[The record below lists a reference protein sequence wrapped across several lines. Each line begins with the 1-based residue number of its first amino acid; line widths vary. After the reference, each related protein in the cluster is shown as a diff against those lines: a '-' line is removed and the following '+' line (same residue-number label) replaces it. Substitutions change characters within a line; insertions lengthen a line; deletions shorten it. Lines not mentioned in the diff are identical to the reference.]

1 MLLNSPKQGS
11 RRRRPALSP
20 AAWALV
26 AIAVGFTV
34 FVAVQLAT
42 DDGPRAFAPGV
53 AEAPE
58 ELAPGVPKGE
68 QGERS
73 EKAFDPLAFDPDAA
87 EDLERRAAAGFA
99 HPLYVLTQGGAV
111 AGAPRTARW
120 RRKVEAATRGSGFDP
135 DVVEAIVFLESSG
148 RPDVYALGDVEN
160 ASGLTQIV
168 ASTGQ
173 GLLAMRVDVTQSRS
187 LTKRIVKAEAK
198 GKEKT
203 AARLRAKRRR
213 IDERFDPRKAL
224 AGTIRYLTAARKVFG
239 RDDLAVVSYH
249 MGMGNLEGAIRDYAD
264 DRTTPVKELVADK
277 DISFARLFFD
287 TSPLRDADAYATLT
301 DLSDDSVTYYW
312 RILAAKEIMRL
323 FREDPARLARLQDLQ
338 DNKSSAEEV
347 LQPPGSTER
356 FQAPGDIL
364 SAIDEGELVP
374 VPTRGT
380 RKLGFVLDRQ
390 MGELARRIRQ
400 KSSTYR
406 ALRPEALALLVYL
419 ATGMKAIAPRSTPL
433 RVTSTVRDVRY
444 QGLLLTRF
452 AEATSGYSLHTTGY
466 AFDVLRKYR
475 DKRQADAFQFM
486 LDRLEALDLIA
497 WIREP
502 GAIHITV
509 SDKARSLVGLLD
521 RLPGETG

>member
-1 MLLNSPKQGS
+1 VLLNSSKQGP
-11 RRRRPALSP
+11 RRRPALSR
-20 AAWALV
+20 AAWALL
-26 AIAVGFTV
+26 AIAVAFTV
-34 FVAVQLAT
+34 FVAVKVAT
-42 DDGPRAFAPGV
+42 DDGKRAFAPGV
-53 AEAPE
+53 AETPVKV
-58 ELAPGVPKGE
+58 APGVPKGE

-73 EKAFDPLAFDPDAA
+73 EKAFDPLAFDPDGA
-87 EDLERRAAAGFA
+87 EDLERRAAAAFS
-99 HPLYVLTQGGAV
+99 HPLYVLTQGGAT

-120 RRKVEAATRGSGFDP
+120 RRKVEAAAQGSGFDP

-168 ASTGQ
+168 AGTGQ
-173 GLLAMRVDVTQSRS
+173 GLLAMRVDVGQSRS
-187 LTKRIVKAEAK
+187 LTKRIARAESK
-198 GKEKT
+198 GKART
-203 AARLRAKRRR
+203 AARLKTKRRR
-213 IDERFDPRKAL
+213 VDERFDPRKAL

-249 MGMGNLEGAIRDYAD
+249 MGIGNLEGAIRDYAD

-277 DISFARLFFD
+277 DISYTRLFFD

-301 DLSDDSVTYYW
+301 GLSDDSITYYW

-323 FREDPARLARLQDLQ
+323 YRDEPDRLARLQDLQ
-338 DNKSSAEEV
+338 DNKASAEEV

-356 FQAPGDIL
+356 FREPGDIL
-364 SAIDEGELVP
+364 AAIDDEKLRP
-374 VPTRGT
+374 LPTRGT

-390 MGELARRIRQ
+390 MGELAKRLEQ
-400 KSSTYR
+400 KPSTYR

-419 ATGMKAIAPRSTPL
+419 SAGMKAIAPRSIPL

-444 QGLLLTRF
+444 QGLLLKRV

-466 AFDVLRKYR
+466 AFDVLRDYR

-486 LDRLEALDLIA
+486 LDRPEALDLIA

-502 GAIHITV
+502 AAIHITV
-509 SDKARSLVGLLD
+509 SHKAKSLLGLLD
-521 RLPGETG
+521 RLPDEGG